1 MMQAFQQH
9 ARTAL
14 SQTSSPRGEGKVER
28 LVLGERVVGD
38 NTVGTITLDID
49 WRDSKV
55 VVALLQDAVTTF
67 ALDCLVGAV
76 HLPDCRYTKTASECE
91 LA

>member
-1 MMQAFQQH
+1 MQAFQQH
-9 ARTAL
+9 ATTAL
-14 SQTSSPRGEGKVER
+14 SQTSSHTGEGKVER

-38 NTVGTITLDID
+38 NTVGTVALDID

-55 VVALLQDAVTTF
+55 VVALLQDAVATF

-76 HLPDCRYTKTASECE
+76 YLHDRGYAKTASECE